1 MKKAICIILSAVMLA
16 LCVFTVSAQSTAEH
30 DYTIEN
36 PYKDVIWDGDGAWGL
51 YKASLHSHTN
61 ASDAVPSIAESV
73 EKHYEL
79 GFDILAITDHAV
91 LGAKWTEVPDMVPLY
106 RLFKADNTH
115 MKDPEVLTGERYEQI
130 TTGSDRDGK
139 PMLEVTGALEANG
152 AVPINDCHVNAFFA
166 NYGQA
171 LMGCYGDYETVVRRV
186 QNQGGITFLDHTGEY
201 VGCEDDPDRA
211 REPYYANKFANIFL
225 NYPSC
230 VAFDVNSGINNRTRY
245 DYILWDEILK
255 LTIPNGRNV
264 SCICFSDG
272 HHIDQY
278 DRAFT
283 YMCMPSLTV
292 DALRTSLETGAY
304 FSIGRYARADLGE
317 DFEGTGPV
325 PLVRK
330 LVVDQQEDCISFE
343 AENFDRVRWYSDGEL
358 IAEGEDL
365 TSFDLDDYADRLG
378 CYVRFTLT
386 GKGGIMY
393 SQAFPITAPDID
405 IEKPLVVPTVDI
417 GTFFRS
423 LADSMNLILGWTPVM
438 LLIRWLLWGRAW
450 WLY

>member
-1 MKKAICIILSAVMLA
+1 MKRLFCLFISVLLVLLPMLS
-16 LCVFTVSAQSTAEH
+16 VSASDTGH

-36 PYKDVIWDGDGAWGL
+36 PYKDVVWTGENAWKL
-51 YKASLHSHTN
+51 YKASLHSHTD
-61 ASDAVPSIAESV
+61 ASDAVPSIAESI

-91 LGAKWTEVPDMVPLY
+91 IGKKWTEVPDMVPLY

-115 MKDPEVLTGERYEQI
+115 MEDPVVLTEERYRQI
-130 TTGSDRDGK
+130 TTGADRGGR

-152 AVPINDCHVNAFFA
+152 ATPINDCHVNAFFA
-166 NYGQA
+166 DYGQA

-186 QNQGGITFLDHTGEY
+186 GRQGGITFLDHTGEY
-201 VGCEDDPDRA
+201 VGCENDPDRA

-225 NYPSC
+225 NNPSC

-255 LTIPNGRNV
+255 LCIPNGRNV
-264 SCICFSDG
+264 SCIAFSDG

-283 YMCMPSLTV
+283 YMCMPELTV
-292 DALRTSLETGAY
+292 DALRTSMETGAF

-317 DFEGTGPV
+317 DFEGKGDV
-325 PLVRK
+325 PIVTNLIVSQ
-330 LVVDQQEDCISFE
+330 DEDSISFE
-343 AENFDRVRWYSDGEL
+343 AENFDCVRWYSDGNL
-358 IAEGEDL
+358 IASGGNL
-365 TSFDLDDYADRLG
+365 TKLDLDDYDGKLG
-378 CYVRFTLT
+378 SYVRFTLT
-386 GKGGIMY
+386 GEGGILY
-393 SQAFPITAPDID
+393 SQAFPITAPDIV
-405 IEKPLVVPTVDI
+405 IEKPVVVPTFDI
-417 GTFFRS
+417 GTIFRI
-423 LADSMNLILGWTPVM
+423 LADSANLLLGWTPPM
-438 LLIRWLLWGRAW
+438 LLIRWLLWGRVW

>member
-1 MKKAICIILSAVMLA
+1 MTILLLA
-16 LCVFTVSAQSTAEH
+16 LPLLPVCADSASDTGH

-36 PYKDVIWDGDGAWGL
+36 PYKDVVWSGDGAWHL
-51 YKASLHSHTN
+51 YKASLHSHTD
-61 ASDAVPSIAESV
+61 ASDAVPSIAESI

-79 GFDILAITDHAV
+79 GYDILAITDHAV
-91 LGAKWTEVPDMVPLY
+91 IGKKWTEVPDMVPLY

-115 MKDPEVLTGERYEQI
+115 MEDPVVLTQERYEQI
-130 TTGSDRDGK
+130 TTGSDRDGR

-152 AVPINDCHVNAFFA
+152 ATPINDCHVNAFFT

-186 QNQGGITFLDHTGEY
+186 AKQGGLTFLDHTGEY

-225 NYPSC
+225 NNPSC

-264 SCICFSDG
+264 SCIAFSDG

-283 YMCMPSLTV
+283 YMCMPELTV
-292 DALRTSLETGAY
+292 DALRTSMETGA
-304 FSIGRYARADLGE
+304 FFAIGRYARADLGE
-317 DFEGTGPV
+317 DFVGEGDPPIVTNLTV
-325 PLVRK
+325 NQ
-330 LVVDQQEDCISFE
+330 DEDSISFE
-343 AENFDRVRWYSDGEL
+343 AENFDCVRWYSDGNL
-358 IAEGEDL
+358 IATGSDITEL
-365 TSFDLDDYADRLG
+365 DLDDYDGKLG
-378 CYVRFTLT
+378 SYVRFTLT
-386 GKGGIMY
+386 GEGGILY
-393 SQAFPITAPDID
+393 SQAFPITAPDIV
-405 IEKPLVVPTVDI
+405 IEKPVVVPTVDI
-417 GTFFRS
+417 GTFFRT
-423 LADSMNLILGWTPVM
+423 LADTANLLLGWTPPM
-438 LLIRWLLWGRAW
+438 ILIRWLLWGRVW